1 MKDVYIVSAGRTP
14 IGKMG
19 GVLADLSAVELG
31 TLVIAELLKRAHVS
45 ADDVD
50 EVLMGN
56 VIQAGNG
63 QNPARQA
70 ALNAG
75 LPNSVVAL
83 TLNAVCGSGLESIN
97 QAAKLIAMGDIKVAI
112 AGGME
117 SMSNAPYLLRKA
129 RFGYRLG
136 NDELVD
142 SMMNDA
148 LTDAFNNY
156 PMGITAE
163 NVAAL
168 KKVSKHEM
176 DVFAINSQNKAVLAQ
191 TNGDFSEE
199 IIPVK
204 SSDKTISLDESPR
217 PHLDINKLDSMKP
230 AFKADGVVTAA
241 NSAGINDGAAG
252 VLLMDEDTMHQLG
265 LTPIAKWNYGTMAG
279 IDPSIMGLG
288 PINSTQKLMKHEN
301 INIDNI
307 DLFEVNEAFAA
318 QAIPV
323 INTLKISD
331 NKVNIHGGSIALG
344 HPVGASGARIL
355 VSLIYAMK
363 QKNAKTG
370 VATLCIGGGMGCS
383 TLISR

>member
-1 MKDVYIVSAGRTP
+1 MKNVYIVSAGRTP

-19 GVLADLSAVELG
+19 GVLADLSAVNLG
-31 TLVIAELLKRAHVS
+31 TLMIAELLKRAHVS

-50 EVLMGN
+50 EVLLGN
-56 VIQAGNG
+56 VLQAGNG

-163 NVAAL
+163 NVATL

-176 DVFAINSQNKAVLAQ
+176 DIFAINSQNKAVLAQ
-191 TNGDFSEE
+191 TNGSFSEE

-204 SSDKTISLDESPR
+204 ISNKTINLDEAPR
-217 PHLDINKLDSMKP
+217 PHLDINKLDNMKP
-230 AFKADGVVTAA
+230 AFKPDGVVTAA

-252 VLLMDEDTMHQLG
+252 VLLMDEDTMHHLG

-279 IDPSIMGLG
+279 IDPTIMGLG
-288 PINSTQKLMKHEN
+288 PINSTQKLMEHESIS
-301 INIDNI
+301 INDI

-323 INTLKISD
+323 ISTLKIPT